1 MRIECYVPVMGVDES
16 KARDT
21 RMMDEKT
28 NRIRLSVAYSLGG
41 MNYFTCKTEP
51 RGYYLSR
58 HPGIHAWIYDA
69 MRARRRR

>member
-28 NRIRLSVAYSLGG
+28 NRIRLSVAYSLA
-41 MNYFTCKTEP
+41 E
-51 RGYYLSR
+51 
-58 HPGIHAWIYDA
+58 
-69 MRARRRR
+69 